1 METLKTITD
10 LIKLARNNTGLT
22 QVQLADKLG
31 VASVTISKWENGKQL
46 PRIEELNKLI
56 GMASL
61 SIATSAFPII
71 DASPKPS
78 VPCNE
83 ELTASMRKIKGK
95 IYVDGKALDT
105 LACQLRD
112 RLNIEYEETDP
123 SVLSD
128 VKEALHECLRI
139 YEDHEVKQQLA

>member
-1 METLKTITD
+1 METVKTITD

-71 DASPKPS
+71 DTSPKPS

-83 ELTASMRKIKGK
+83 ELSASTRKIKGK

-112 RLNIEYEETDP
+112 RLNIEYEDTDP

-139 YEDHEVKQQLA
+139 YEDHEVK

>member
-1 METLKTITD
+1 
-10 LIKLARNNTGLT
+10 
-22 QVQLADKLG
+22 
-31 VASVTISKWENGKQL
+31 
-46 PRIEELNKLI
+46 
-56 GMASL
+56 
-61 SIATSAFPII
+61 
-71 DASPKPS
+71 
-78 VPCNE
+78 
-83 ELTASMRKIKGK
+83 MRKIKGK